1 MHNPY
6 FMREETIVS
15 FSGGRTSAYML
26 RQILDAHGSSLPEHV
41 KVCFA
46 NTGKEREET
55 LDFVQECSTR
65 WNVPIAWLEYDPAE
79 DTKVRVC
86 GHNSASRNGEPFEAV
101 IAARSFLPNPVTRFC
116 TTEMKIRSVKRYA
129 MQHLGWAHWQNA
141 VGLRADEPSRVAKVR
156 NQRERWETITPL
168 ATAKVTKQDVARFW
182 QAQPFDLRL
191 PNVNGKTPHGNC
203 DLCFLK
209 GANLIAGLIR
219 SDPAS
224 ADWWI
229 AQEQRLA
236 GKTKT
241 YEAARFRSD
250 RPSYAQIK
258 QAVLDQ
264 TDAFDGLDQL
274 QECYCHD

>member
-1 MHNPY
+1 MQNPY

-15 FSGGRTSAYML
+15 FSGGRTSGYML
-26 RQILDAHGSSLPEHV
+26 RHILDAHGGSLPEHV

-55 LDFVQECSTR
+55 LDFVQECATR
-65 WNVPIAWLEYDPAE
+65 WNVPIIWLEYDPTE

-86 GHNSASRNGEPFEAV
+86 GHNSASRNGEPFAAV
-101 IAARSFLPNPVTRFC
+101 IDARSFLPNPVARFC
-116 TTEMKIRSVKRYA
+116 TTEMKIRTIKRYA
-129 MQHLGWAHWQNA
+129 MQHLGWEHWQNA
-141 VGLRADEPSRVAKVR
+141 VGLRADEPSRVAKAR
-156 NQRERWETITPL
+156 HQRERWDTITPL
-168 ATAKVTKQDVARFW
+168 ATAQVTKRDVAWFW
-182 QAQPFDLRL
+182 QQQPFDLRL

-209 GANLIAGLIR
+209 GASLIAGLIR
-219 SDPAS
+219 NDPAS

-229 AQEQRLA
+229 TQEQRLV
-236 GKTKT
+236 GKTT
-241 YEAARFRSD
+241 TFAAARFRSD
-250 RPSYAQIK
+250 RPSYAEIK

-264 TDAFDGLDQL
+264 TDAFDHTEPL